1 MADNVDMANDLAEQI
16 TRGHVAAARAAAS
29 TPDPAL
35 GDCEACCDDNV
46 MVKSAGGL
54 LRCVDC
60 RTKWE
65 RRK

>member
-1 MADNVDMANDLAEQI
+1 MANELAEQH
-16 TRGHVAAARAAAS
+16 TQRHVAAARAAAN
-29 TPDPAL
+29 TPDPVL

-46 MVKSAGGL
+46 MVKTCGGL

-60 RTKWE
+60 RTKCE

>member
-1 MADNVDMANDLAEQI
+1 MADNVDLANELDEQH
-16 TRGHVAAARAAAS
+16 TQRHVAAARAAAN
-29 TPDPAL
+29 TPDPVL
-35 GDCEACCDDNV
+35 GECEACCGDNV